1 MGLLRE
7 WGLSWHWILDP
18 HICPLCFHFIQVFR
32 VNSSILLNFD
42 FELLDRVVR
51 LYNEFYS
58 FLLPS
63 LLSYSFSHW
72 NTLSQQVLSCLRFVC
87 DPLDLFKVL
96 FLSTTDGRLF
106 NETREASV
114 ATPLKKMT
122 PPPPESQSSIIFLYS
137 NTMSYI

>member
-1 MGLLRE
+1 M
-7 WGLSWHWILDP
+7 
-18 HICPLCFHFIQVFR
+18 
-32 VNSSILLNFD
+32 NFT
-42 FELLDRVVR
+42 
-51 LYNEFYS
+51 YFYFPAFS
-58 FLLPS
+58 PTPS
-63 LLSYSFSHW
+63 LIETPFPNKSYH
-72 NTLSQQVLSCLRFVC
+72 VLCFVC

-106 NETREASV
+106 NEAREASV